1 MRHRGIM
8 TQNARVRESPCGN
21 GSERC
26 RNASSGIASPS
37 GTSSAPKGS
46 LRHEH
51 PVGSQFTEHA
61 RAGVGPK
68 ASQILSNGQEGSM
81 NRYVSVAAM
90 VAVAIAL
97 AACDRGATSPK
108 GAMNATFDLKSIS
121 GTSLPYDKTL
131 GTTTMRITSDILV
144 LKENG

>member
-1 MRHRGIM
+1 
-8 TQNARVRESPCGN
+8 
-21 GSERC
+21 
-26 RNASSGIASPS
+26 
-37 GTSSAPKGS
+37 
-46 LRHEH
+46 
-51 PVGSQFTEHA
+51 
-61 RAGVGPK
+61 
-68 ASQILSNGQEGSM
+68 M

-144 LKENG
+144 LRDNGSYEDSTTYAFPNDKTTPISISIERGSYSVSGSSISFNDKTYGGHYAGTIDGTTLTQSVNGLTPVYERR